1 MIRARR
7 PVIVSV
13 AFAIGTL
20 VGCTP
25 SYTAPA
31 VFTVTND
38 AVAKVVEQ
46 VIAADKE
53 ARQLDGPISVHFDN
67 AKSCQI
73 AYAIGEPL
81 GGTSGMDDVEMI
93 EPTRQIWKT
102 LFADPQFQS
111 GTIVVSGPMTSVGGT
126 SSTGV
131 YYMLTCD
138 RRAASEPVLFDS
150 GVRSGSDVAKALALQ
165 ATAGGHRPHLPLR
178 PGHWWSWRSGVPI
191 AFSARRTGLTHGRRR
206 LPQHCRPPGSR
217 RTTDLI
223 RQVPSSAPQPAV
235 RRRVSG
241 DGKVAGRAALLRGP
255 AFRHREMGHDPPRSG
270 SLSNTHVLVGADG
283 H

>member
-7 PVIVSV
+7 PVIVSI
-13 AFAIGTL
+13 ALAIGTL

-53 ARQLDGPISVHFDN
+53 ARQLDGPISVHCDN

-138 RRAASEPVLFDS
+138 RRAAAEIEWDKV
-150 GVRSGSDVAKALALQ
+150 
-165 ATAGGHRPHLPLR
+165 
-178 PGHWWSWRSGVPI
+178 
-191 AFSARRTGLTHGRRR
+191 
-206 LPQHCRPPGSR
+206 
-217 RTTDLI
+217 
-223 RQVPSSAPQPAV
+223 
-235 RRRVSG
+235 
-241 DGKVAGRAALLRGP
+241 DGKGLRTVCRYSPELKGLPGTP
-255 AFRHREMGHDPPRSG
+255 AS
-270 SLSNTHVLVGADG
+270 
-283 H
+283 

>member
-7 PVIVSV
+7 PVIVSI
-13 AFAIGTL
+13 ALAIGTL

-53 ARQLDGPISVHFDN
+53 ARQLDGPISVHCDN

-93 EPTRQIWKT
+93 EPTRQIWET

-138 RRAASEPVLFDS
+138 RRAAAEIDWDKV
-150 GVRSGSDVAKALALQ
+150 
-165 ATAGGHRPHLPLR
+165 
-178 PGHWWSWRSGVPI
+178 
-191 AFSARRTGLTHGRRR
+191 
-206 LPQHCRPPGSR
+206 
-217 RTTDLI
+217 
-223 RQVPSSAPQPAV
+223 
-235 RRRVSG
+235 
-241 DGKVAGRAALLRGP
+241 DGKGLRTVCRYSPELKGLP
-255 AFRHREMGHDPPRSG
+255 GTPTS
-270 SLSNTHVLVGADG
+270 
-283 H
+283 